1 MWYDYSWKGDIDK
14 SGGVLFNIGIHFFD
28 MLIWIFGEP
37 VIDNVQISNK
47 KALGTLNF
55 KNAEVEF
62 YLSIDYN
69 DLPHKEWK
77 AFRSLNINDKDYD
90 FSEGFTELHNISY
103 EKIINGEGFGINDI
117 FPAIELIEKMNSK

>member
-1 MWYDYSWKGDIDK
+1 MD
-14 SGGVLFNIGIHFFD
+14 
-28 MLIWIFGEP
+28 FGEP

-77 AFRSLNINDKDYD
+77 AF
-90 FSEGFTELHNISY
+90 
-103 EKIINGEGFGINDI
+103 
-117 FPAIELIEKMNSK
+117 